1 MYRTGVIAS
10 PKALLVA
17 AAVALPLV
25 AMARPAYSQD
35 ATAPTE
41 AAAAPAEATP
51 AEAAAEEKSSYPSRS
66 LKGWVDSSVV
76 WSNDDLG
83 QNGKVGF
90 QMAQVGLR
98 MSHDINENY
107 GGFVQI
113 NGFSSFAGDNAL
125 VVRAREAYGFYQTD
139 GGKFKVLAGKFYA
152 PIGFELADPPD
163 LYQFSNSLVFANM
176 IPTELVG
183 IMGVAQLT
191 DTIDV
196 KLYTSGP
203 WDNDQAALQ
212 FGDKNIGTRV
222 GFSLG
227 DLGGFGVSAIG
238 GPQGTPGLHRAAID
252 VDASLTPAEGLLI
265 GAEVNANMYG
275 QFYGNVVTDAV
286 SGDIV
291 GGDKKGYAMPIGFL
305 VMTNYTFTDWFNLTL
320 RYDMVKDAAVGKNI
334 AKEVPGAPLFGLD
347 AKGKEITLSSVTVG
361 PNFHLTDGWD
371 VFTEV
376 RYDMASS
383 EVFLVDGTAEKGL
396 LSTAAELIYQF

>member
-1 MYRTGVIAS
+1 MYRTGVIQS

-17 AAVALPLV
+17 AALTLPLLTT
-25 AMARPAYSQD
+25 ARPAYSQEAEPAAET
-35 ATAPTE
+35 AT
-41 AAAAPAEATP
+41 APAEATP
-51 AEAAAEEKSSYPSRS
+51 ADAPAEAAPSYPTRT
-66 LKGWVDSSVV
+66 LKGWVDSSIV
-76 WSNDDLG
+76 WNNDDAS
-83 QNGKVGF
+83 QANKVGF

-98 MSHDINENY
+98 MSHNINANY
-107 GGFVQI
+107 GGYVQV

-139 GGKFKVLAGKFYA
+139 SGKFKILAGKFYA

-163 LYQFSNSLVFANM
+163 LYQFSNSLVFVNM

-183 IMGVAQLT
+183 IMGAYQVT
-191 DTIDV
+191 DNIDV

-203 WDNDQAALQ
+203 WDNDAAALA
-212 FGDKNIGTRV
+212 FGDKNFGTRV
-222 GFSLG
+222 GFGLG
-227 DLGGFGVSAIG
+227 DKGGFGLSVVG
-238 GPQGTPGLHRAAID
+238 GPQSTPGLNRIAVD
-252 VDASLTPAEGLLI
+252 LDASLTPAEGLLI

-275 QFYGNVVTDAV
+275 QYYGKVVTDATT
-286 SGDIV
+286 GEIV

-334 AKEVPGAPLFGLD
+334 AKEVPGAPLFGAD
-347 AKGKEITLSSVTVG
+347 AKGKAYTLSSITVG

-383 EVFLVDGTAEKGL
+383 EAWLVDGKAEKGTM
-396 LSTAAELIYQF
+396 SAATELIYQF

>member
-1 MYRTGVIAS
+1 MHPSGVIPS
-10 PKALLVA
+10 PKALLITA
-17 AAVALPLV
+17 AFALPLAGV
-25 AMARPAYSQD
+25 ASPAYSQD
-35 ATAPTE
+35 AAVPATSETAPAP
-41 AAAAPAEATP
+41 AAEVAPAE
-51 AEAAAEEKSSYPSRS
+51 EKTTYPTRTI
-66 LKGWVDSSVV
+66 KGWVDSSVV

-83 QNGKVGF
+83 QNNKVGF

-98 MSHDINENY
+98 MSHNINENY
-107 GGFVQI
+107 GGYVQV

-139 GGKFKVLAGKFYA
+139 GAKYKVLAGKFYA

-163 LYQFSNSLVFANM
+163 LYQFSNSLVFVNM

-183 IMGVAQLT
+183 AMGVAQLT

-196 KLYTSGP
+196 KLYVSGP
-203 WDNDQAALQ
+203 WDNDAAALS
-212 FGDKNIGTRV
+212 FGDKNVGTRI

-227 DLGGFGVSAIG
+227 DLGGFGVSAVG
-238 GPQGTPGLHRAAID
+238 GPQGTPGLHRGAID

-265 GAEVNANMYG
+265 GAEVNANLYG
-275 QFYGNVVTDAV
+275 QFYGTVVTDPV
-286 SGDIV
+286 TGDIV
-291 GGDKKGYAMPIGFL
+291 GGDKKGYAMPVGFL

-334 AKEVPGAPLFGLD
+334 AKEVPGAPLFGTD
-347 AKGKEITLSSVTVG
+347 AKGKAITLSSVTVG

-383 EVFLVDGTAEKGL
+383 EVYLVDGKAKKGTVSSAL
-396 LSTAAELIYQF
+396 ELIYQF